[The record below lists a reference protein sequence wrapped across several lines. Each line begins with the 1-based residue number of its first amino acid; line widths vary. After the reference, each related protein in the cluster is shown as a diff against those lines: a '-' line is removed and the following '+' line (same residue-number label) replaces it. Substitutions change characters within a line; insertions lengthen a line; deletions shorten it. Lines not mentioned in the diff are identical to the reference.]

1 MLRFVVHSDP
11 TIDILFL
18 TAQEGCIEL
27 AGNYVDYGQ
36 DNSNETDFNNEYI
49 PPEIVIRHRSTPL
62 SINLYIFPFPSGFI
76 LSGNPPGCQCH
87 PVQTE
92 NGVNCKLNG
101 YYITN

>member
-18 TAQEGCIEL
+18 TAQEGRIEL

-49 PPEIVIRHRSTPL
+49 PPEIVI
-62 SINLYIFPFPSGFI
+62 
-76 LSGNPPGCQCH
+76 
-87 PVQTE
+87 
-92 NGVNCKLNG
+92 
-101 YYITN
+101 